1 MDTHIEQVLRAL
13 EFFKDWS
20 NFLLVTTVAALG
32 WVATK
37 DRPHISVPALRW
49 TIGLLATSVIFAIFT
64 LALIPIVAQGISKT
78 TVSFYD
84 VSARFTL
91 LWLWGPEL
99 EFKLKYVCWLQ
110 HVLFL
115 AGIVVFSIATIRS
128 AHDRA
133 RNV

>member
-1 MDTHIEQVLRAL
+1 MDPHIEQLLKGL

-37 DRPHISVPALRW
+37 DRPHISVRALRW
-49 TIGLLATSVIFAIFT
+49 TIGLWAISVVFAIFT
-64 LALIPIVAQGISKT
+64 LALIPIIVERIEET

-84 VSARFTL
+84 VQAPFNL
-91 LWLWGPEL
+91 LWLWGPQL

-115 AGIVVFSIATIRS
+115 GGIIVFSIASIWS
-128 AHDRA
+128 ADERA
-133 RNV
+133 PNV